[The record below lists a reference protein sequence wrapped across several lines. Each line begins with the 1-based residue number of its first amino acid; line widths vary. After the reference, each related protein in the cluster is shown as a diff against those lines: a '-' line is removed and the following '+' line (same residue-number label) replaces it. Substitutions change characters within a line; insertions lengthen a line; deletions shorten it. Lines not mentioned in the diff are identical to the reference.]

1 MNVPERMQPIE
12 PVPELNLEKE
22 LEPWKEELVALR
34 SRYLRSS
41 TPGRARKKKVTKKH
55 RIYTQDMKLLQTVN
69 TKGVQD
75 PGLNS
80 SLDILLRSSF
90 FKDFTCE
97 GIGHWILVMS
107 CSFTGGSLKQ
117 EIIVIL
123 LFSLIGDAVEVPER
137 VQPIE
142 PVSELNPEK
151 EKPVASS
158 SNCLRSSAPGRAR
171 KKKVAKKCRIRT
183 EDMIEDGPD
192 ESAQESVEDGC
203 LRLGLMIDPN

>member
-1 MNVPERMQPIE
+1 M
-12 PVPELNLEKE
+12 
-22 LEPWKEELVALR
+22 
-34 SRYLRSS
+34 
-41 TPGRARKKKVTKKH
+41 
-55 RIYTQDMKLLQTVN
+55 MKLLKTVN

-75 PGLNS
+75 SGLNPSWDILPRS
-80 SLDILLRSSF
+80 SL
-90 FKDFTCE
+90 FKDFNCDR
-97 GIGHWILVMS
+97 IGHCIFVMS
-107 CSFTGGSLKQ
+107 CSFTGGYFKQ

-183 EDMIEDGPD
+183 EDMIEDGLD
-192 ESAQESVEDGC
+192 ESAPESVEDGC
-203 LRLGLMIDPN
+203 LRLGLTQDMIDLN